1 MEIKKVVTLIPAD
14 SAKEILDFVESATK
28 SDMLTTNASFP
39 SALSL
44 VTMRVER
51 EGGAI
56 GHIRLATG
64 YWQLDFDRLLLFLA
78 KPPPAGATN
87 VPSIRSRALTLI
99 TILERLAHDLRAQN
113 VREFDERIA
122 ALEAKLL
129 SFLPARDLARKEGLI
144 VRCTDTQCGEAE
156 EVRGLAVGPSGEI
169 LAAKTEGGWVS
180 LEGAPLE
187 APPRGSGITVVEF

>member
-1 MEIKKVVTLIPAD
+1 MEITRVATLVSAD

-28 SDMLTTNASFP
+28 SDVLTTSAQFPNALELVAIYIETDS
-39 SALSL
+39 SA
-44 VTMRVER
+44 R
-51 EGGAI
+51 EYFT
-56 GHIRLATG
+56 LAHG
-64 YWQLDFDRLLLFLA
+64 YWQLDFERALLFLA
-78 KPPPAGATN
+78 KSPPLDAKN
-87 VPSIRSRALTLI
+87 IPSTRSRAITLI

-144 VRCTDTQCGEAE
+144 VRCTHPECGEAE
-156 EVRGLAVGPSGEI
+156 EVRGLAVGPRGEI
-169 LAAKTEGGWVS
+169 LAAKTEVGWVT